1 MKNDLLGQEHLNSF
15 DELLGGTKSKSDIT
29 ELPLKKLRTFANH
42 PFRVDDDEEM
52 ALLVESI
59 KEKGVINPILVRKV
73 SEEEYEIISGHRRK
87 RACELAGIKTI
98 PAIVR
103 DLTDDEA
110 IILMVDSNLH
120 REHILPSERAFA
132 LKMKM
137 EAIKNQGF
145 RSDLTSG
152 LLVQKLNREEIEKN
166 EGLGS
171 RQIRRYIRLTELNRD
186 LLDLVDKGVIPFS
199 AATNELSNI
208 DKEAQSWIYRALCA
222 AKGKLSIKKARTLRK
237 AFDEGKLDAIKAS
250 GIVLNRKVKNSQN
263 KEKNEGLVEK
273 KDNQNNRQYIC
284 FSYSELEEIYH
295 DMSHPDI
302 VKKDILFVL
311 KEYYDKKSL

>member
-87 RACELAGIKTI
+87 RACELAGIKII

-103 DLTDDEA
+103 GLTDDEA
-110 IILMVDSNLH
+110 TILMVDSNLH
-120 REHILPSERAFA
+120 RENILPSERAFA

-137 EAIKNQGF
+137 QACNNQGF

-152 LLVQKLNREEIEKN
+152 HDVQKLRKEEIEKK
-166 EGLGS
+166 EGITG
-171 RQIRRYIRLTELNRD
+171 RQIRRYIRLTELNKD
-186 LLDLVDKGVIPFS
+186 LLDLVDRGIVPLTV
-199 AATNELSNI
+199 ATDELSYI
-208 DKEAQSWIYRALCA
+208 DKEAQGWISRVVCSNE
-222 AKGKLSIKKARTLRK
+222 GKISMKKAKALRK
-237 AFDEGKLDAIKAS
+237 ASEAGELDALKTSSIILSKKTKS
-250 GIVLNRKVKNSQN
+250 FGEKTNDDDQN
-263 KEKNEGLVEK
+263 KANES
-273 KDNQNNRQYIC
+273 IIS
-284 FSYSELEEIYH
+284 FSYAELNEIYR
-295 DMSHPDI
+295 DLSHLDI
-302 VKKDILFVL
+302 VKRDILFVL
-311 KEYYDKKSL
+311 KKYYHVKDS